1 MEKTLSPEER
11 IRRAEEIYYRRKMQL
26 DNRNYARVN
35 IGNGRKS
42 LSFSK
47 KIALQFIICIVIY
60 SVFYI
65 IQNNGYIFSD
75 NVIRKTKE
83 ILTYDV
89 NLPKLY
95 SEIEKNINTFIEKYD
110 NNEQKEMVDAD
121 KEIINSNSHKE
132 QSQEETEINQENKD
146 NTNNIENNDNEVK
159 KEDENL
165 TQMEQDAK
173 DILNTSS
180 LIIPLKGT
188 ITSRFGIRESTNPIV
203 TKNHTGIDIAQDEG
217 TVFIA
222 SMSGKV
228 LEVSDKRRLRKSYKN
243 CKW

>member
-47 KIALQFIICIVIY
+47 KISLQFIICIVIY

-95 SEIEKNINTFIEKYD
+95 SEIEKNINIFIEKYD
-110 NNEQKEMVDAD
+110 NNEQKEIKDEE
-121 KEIINSNSHKE
+121 KENIDSNLPEE
-132 QSQEETEINQENKD
+132 QSQEETNQENKD
-146 NTNNIENNDNEVK
+146 NTNDIENNDSEVK

-180 LIIPLKGT
+180 LIIPLKGV

-243 CKW
+243 YKW